1 MRTRQGLVWLLGMT
15 MVALYAAP
23 VSAGVGSYFRGD
35 LTDLELG
42 VERATDGAWA
52 VASATVQNGRT
63 IVRLNVKD
71 LADPSVGDTFGAHV
85 HVGPCVVDAGGVAGP
100 HFNAGGGISARTE
113 VWLDFTVTGG
123 GTGHATAVVPFEI
136 DSGMAQSVVIHE
148 APTDVI
154 TGAAGA
160 RMACLPLE
168 F

>member
-1 MRTRQGLVWLLGMT
+1 MRTRQGLVWLLGMAV
-15 MVALYAAP
+15 VALYAVPA
-23 VSAGVGSYFRGD
+23 SAGVGSYFRGG
-35 LTDLELG
+35 LTDLEPAQ
-42 VERATDGAWA
+42 ERVTDGAWA
-52 VASATVQNGRT
+52 VASATVQDGQT

-71 LADPSVGDTFGAHV
+71 LAGDSIGDTFGAHV
-85 HVGPCVVDAGGVAGP
+85 HVGPCVAAQGGLAGG
-100 HFNAGGGISARTE
+100 HFNAGGGISDETE

-136 DSGMAQSVVIHE
+136 DPGLAQSVVIHE
-148 APTDVI
+148 FPTDSI